1 MSTTV
6 EYAKESIVPSEDVI
20 DETVCPNDGSRAA
33 FFSDPARV
41 KLQQEKLKQL
51 VAELE
56 ADYGPVSAERLQWA
70 IEQLT
75 S

>member
-1 MSTTV
+1 MTV
-6 EYAKESIVPSEDVI
+6 EYTRESIVPSEDVI

-41 KLQQEKLKQL
+41 KIQQEKLMQL

-56 ADYGPVSAERLQWA
+56 AEYGPVSAERRQWA
-70 IEQLT
+70 LEQLT

>member
-41 KLQQEKLKQL
+41 KPQQEKLKQL
-51 VAELE
+51 VAELKAE
-56 ADYGPVSAERLQWA
+56 YGPITEEEYQEALADLSL
-70 IEQLT
+70 
-75 S
+75 